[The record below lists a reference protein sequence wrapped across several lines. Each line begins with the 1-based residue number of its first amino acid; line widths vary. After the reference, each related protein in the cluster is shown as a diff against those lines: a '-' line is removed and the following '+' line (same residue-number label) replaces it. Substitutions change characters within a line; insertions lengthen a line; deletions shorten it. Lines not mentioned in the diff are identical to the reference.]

1 MNSIRQWIR
10 DLFGFSGNEINGFV
24 ILIPIMVA
32 CVFSEPLYRRFTGP
46 QKDNMRDSITLD
58 SLVRSWGNPGT
69 PPVFTEPFPFNPNT
83 AAVAELRT
91 LGFDE
96 TSSTRIAA
104 YRSKGGVFRVKSD
117 LLKIYGLDSTLYK
130 QLYAFIRLP
139 AALPAKTRTAT
150 AVNRGETKEWTS
162 LNSTPDFDIN
172 TADTLL
178 LKTVYGIGPRRA
190 ARIVKF
196 RESLGGFVKM
206 EQLYEVYGL
215 DSTVVKELQEAC
227 FIKKDFIPK
236 KIDINDASE
245 KDLASHPYI
254 RYKLARLLVSYRLQH
269 GDFLEPND
277 IKKLSAMPSEEVDRL
292 LPYITVNLE

>member
-10 DLFGFSGNEINGFV
+10 DLFGFSGNEINGFL

-58 SLVRSWGNPGT
+58 SMLRSWTKPGT
-69 PPVFTEPFPFNPNT
+69 PPVSAEPFPFDPNT
-83 AAVAELRT
+83 AAVAELQT

-139 AALPAKTRTAT
+139 ATLPAKARTAT
-150 AVNRGETKEWTS
+150 AVNRSETKEWTS

-227 FIKKDFIPK
+227 FIQKDFIPK

-254 RYKLARLLVSYRLQH
+254 RYKFARLLVSYRLQH
-269 GDFLEPND
+269 GDFLDPND
-277 IKKLSAMPSEEVDRL
+277 IKKLSAIRSEEVDRL